1 MRTFRTPGLSPPPLP
16 LGRMSEAFSV
26 ALEQLAQWRRE
37 GVGNEDIFA
46 EFGVEPRRAAS
57 RDEMVSIIAAAW
69 LGIVG

>member
-1 MRTFRTPGLSPPPLP
+1 
-16 LGRMSEAFSV
+16 MSEAFAV